1 MSQRPHGMDEPA
13 RVDDATHLTGLRAL
27 GLAAGALVVAAAVPY
42 AVPGLDRFRPWVS
55 GEPLPIARL
64 YVADDEGEGAS
75 LVASTGDGE
84 GASADPI
91 AEALADPVIPPPA
104 TSAGTSGPTV
114 RIDPSE
120 LEGLVREIE
129 DASGH
134 AMDAFYAQLER
145 TALAPREA
153 TGEDAVVTR
162 IAHFGDSTIALDGIT
177 MTTRESLQL
186 RFGDAG
192 HGFVLA
198 ARGLLPYRHFQVRH
212 ETEGNWRMFDLTHAG
227 LSDGR
232 YGLGGVQVRSAS
244 GATAWFASD
253 DDEESRVGRSVSSFL
268 VFHQRHPRGGELAY
282 RVDEGEWQILDTESA
297 TVEDGVERIEVP
309 DGEHRLSL
317 RTAGHGET
325 RLYGVALERPGPGVV
340 YDSLGIV
347 GARASRMLGFDPEH
361 LRTQLAQRETNLVVI
376 AFGGNDAD
384 DNRDEEDFFETFRQV
399 AHLVRT
405 ARPEASCL
413 LFAPLDQAERD
424 ERGRVVTLA
433 PVPRIVSASRR
444 AAEAEGCAF
453 FDTWTAMGGEGA
465 MGRWFRRSPR
475 LSSGDF
481 RHATPAGYRVI
492 GNMFYRALLAGFRD
506 HLAREEGS
514 AASDATPPAAPA
526 ATPPGSPPP
535 E

>member
-1 MSQRPHGMDEPA
+1 MSERPLGTEQSAPTEG
-13 RVDDATHLTGLRAL
+13 ATQAAGLRAL
-27 GLAAGALVVAAAVPY
+27 AQAALAVGLCALVPY
-42 AVPGLDRFRPWVS
+42 VVPGLDRYRVWVS
-55 GEPLPIARL
+55 GEPLPILRL
-64 YVADDEGEGAS
+64 YDTEGA
-75 LVASTGDGE
+75 AETGSTD
-84 GASADPI
+84 DPF
-91 AEALADPVIPPPA
+91 AEALQDPVIPPPEPSVPQA
-104 TSAGTSGPTV
+104 AGTDPDPAGAPAV
-114 RIDPSE
+114 HIDPSE

-129 DASGH
+129 DPSGH
-134 AMDAFYAQLER
+134 AMDAFYEQLRR
-145 TALAPREA
+145 TALHQDGA
-153 TGEDAVVTR
+153 VTR

-212 ETEGNWRMFDLTHAG
+212 ETAGNWRMFDLTHLG

-244 GATAWFASD
+244 GGTSWFAND
-253 DDEESRVGRSVSSFL
+253 DDEASRVGRSVGSFQI
-268 VFHQRHPRGGELAY
+268 FHQRHARGGELQY
-282 RVDEGEWQILDTESA
+282 RVDEGEWQTLDTEA
-297 TVEDGVERIEVP
+297 AAVEDAVHRIEVP
-309 DGEHRLSL
+309 DGSHRLSL

-325 RLYGVALERPGPGVV
+325 RLYGVVLERPGPGVV

-361 LRTQLAQRETNLVVI
+361 LRTQLAQRETNLVII

-384 DNRDEEDFFETFRQV
+384 DNRSEEDFFETFRQV
-399 AHLVRT
+399 AQLVRR

-424 ERGRVVTLA
+424 TRGRVVTLA
-433 PVPRIVSASRR
+433 PVPRIVAASRR

-465 MGRWFRRSPR
+465 MGRWFRRTPR

-492 GNMFYRALLAGFRD
+492 GNLFYRALLAGFRD
-506 HLAREEGS
+506 HLAGERAAEATAPETPAPTPAPTS
-514 AASDATPPAAPA
+514 APTP
-526 ATPPGSPPP
+526 
-535 E
+535 